1 MIDLNEI
8 QSRLTTFNAGQA
20 ALSNLN
26 EPEAEQAEIETF
38 PEVAESQNQD
48 SVKNQVEEELAEWRN
63 RCAGLA
69 VERELALALSG
80 QALLP
85 GVTNQLMRLMREKV
99 VAEPDGSK
107 GFQVKA
113 TDGRSLADA
122 VKDWLLSP
130 EYSHFRVAASR
141 GGTAIRSETSAT
153 DRSVPTSAAPK
164 NLNEIVIQ
172 QWRQRASR
180 PGISDASVAWPYH

>member
-8 QSRLTTFNAGQA
+8 QSRLTPINTAQA
-20 ALSNLN
+20 PPLNLN
-26 EPEAEQAEIETF
+26 EPEPEPLKIETS
-38 PEVAESQNQD
+38 PEVPESQNQD
-48 SVKNQVEEELAEWRN
+48 PVKKQAEVELAEWKN

-85 GVTNQLMRLMREKV
+85 GVTSQLMRLMREKV

-113 TDGRSLADA
+113 TDGRPLADA

-153 DRSVPTSAAPK
+153 DRSVPSSAAPK

-172 QWRQRASR
+172 QWRQRAAR
-180 PGISDASVAWPYH
+180 PGISDAGVTWPYH

>member
-1 MIDLNEI
+1 MIDLNEL
-8 QSRLTTFNAGQA
+8 QSRLTPSNAAQSSP
-20 ALSNLN
+20 SNLN
-26 EPEAEQAEIETF
+26 EPDSGQAEIETL
-38 PEVAESQNQD
+38 PEVSESQNQE
-48 SVKNQVEEELAEWRN
+48 SIKKQVEVELAEWKN

-85 GVTNQLMRLMREKV
+85 GVTSQLMRLMREKV
-99 VAEPDGSK
+99 VAEPDASK

-113 TDGRSLADA
+113 TDGRPLADA
-122 VKDWLLSP
+122 VKDWLLSA
-130 EYSHFRVAASR
+130 EYSHFRVAATR

-180 PGISDASVAWPYH
+180 PGISDASVGWPYH